1 MQLAG
6 LAGDLDHA
14 KGEARQKVD
23 RLEGRLK
30 ELELQQQK
38 LQQQLTEATRQVET
52 LQSDKDRVE
61 QELQSARAEAIQKKQ
76 KSETVE

>member
-1 MQLAG
+1 M
-6 LAGDLDHA
+6 DHA